1 MEPSFAERS
10 VINHKDYLTNGR
22 IITSAAINITENV
35 VLTAEGRP
43 FAYDYLVIATGHR
56 DPVPKTKRERLN
68 QYEAGKNYIKTR
80 ATLCL
85 PIFNIRC
92 CH

>member
-1 MEPSFAERS
+1 MVEPSFAERS

-56 DPVPKTKRERLN
+56 DPVPTTKTERLN
-68 QYEAGKNYIKTR
+68 QYQAGKK
-80 ATLCL
+80 
-85 PIFNIRC
+85 
-92 CH
+92 